1 MKGTE
6 DMTNGDWIRS
16 RSDDELAIYLH
27 MIQAGAI
34 IDGKADSEEILL
46 DWLGEKADKEAEGG
60 DF

>member
-1 MKGTE
+1 MRYV
-6 DMTNGDWIRS
+6 TNGDWIRS

-46 DWLGEKADKEAEGG
+46 DWLREKADGEIERG
-60 DF
+60 DLT